1 MGCVCKKP
9 QLRDVFFADIS
20 NNIGSSIKDQLMVLT
35 HGEKGE
41 DW

>member
-9 QLRDVFFADIS
+9 QPRDVFFADIS